1 MIDAPK
7 QARRRKGRR
16 TFGNVSQLPSGRYR
30 ATYVAPDGQR
40 RAGPTTFA
48 TVADADAWLGTM
60 STEIVKGD
68 WRPPE
73 PARETFGSYGKRW
86 LDLGMGRNG
95 KPLSPT
101 TQELYDILWRKW
113 LKPTF
118 GDVPLGDLTTEHW
131 RTWHSTTSGEHPGS
145 TQPGKAYRLARGILN
160 TAVEDGKIRTNPC
173 QVKGAGKEEAPERP
187 IAMPDEVL
195 RIAAAIGEEYRPLVL
210 LAAWCSMRFGE
221 LAGLRR
227 SRVDLLH
234 RTIRVS
240 EQAVELAGG
249 HIVFKEPK
257 SGSSR
262 TVAVPAELVTI
273 LEDHLAEYV
282 GTGPDALVFTSREGH
297 PLRRTKFRP
306 KWQAACDS
314 AGITGLHL
322 HDLRG
327 SGATWAATTGATVA
341 ELMARLGHR
350 TPAVAMRYQH
360 ATAERDQAIAGRLGA
375 LMRAAD
381 EAVPVS
387 EVAALDQSALAGR

>member
-1 MIDAPK
+1 MTETK
-7 QARRRKGRR
+7 QNRRRKGRR

-40 RAGPTTFA
+40 RAGPGTFP
-48 TVADADAWLGTM
+48 TVADADAWL
-60 STEIVKGD
+60 STVSSEIVKGD

-73 PARETFGSYGKRW
+73 PARETFGVYAKRW
-86 LDLGMGRNG
+86 LALGMSRNG

-101 TQELYDILWRKW
+101 TAELYDILWRKW
-113 LKPTF
+113 LEPTF
-118 GDVPLGDLTTEHW
+118 GDVALGDLTVESW
-131 RTWHSTTSGEHPGS
+131 RTWHAESCADHPGS

-160 TAVEDGKIRTNPC
+160 TAVEDGKIRVNPC
-173 QVKGAGKEEAPERP
+173 QVKGAGKEQAPERP
-187 IAMPDEVL
+187 IAMPEEVL
-195 RIAAAIGEEYRPLVL
+195 SIAEAIGPEYRPLVL
-210 LAAWCSMRFGE
+210 LAAWCSLRFGE

-227 SRVDLLH
+227 SRIDLLH
-234 RTIRVS
+234 RTVKVT

-249 HIVFKEPK
+249 KIVFKEPK

-262 TVAVPAELVTI
+262 TVAIPPELIPV

-282 GTGPDALVFTSREGH
+282 STEPDALVFTSREGH

-306 KWQAACDS
+306 KWTAACVT
-314 AGITGLHL
+314 ANIAGLHL

-341 ELMARLGHR
+341 ELMGRLGHR
-350 TPAVAMRYQH
+350 TPTVAMRYQH

-375 LMRAAD
+375 LLRAVGP
-381 EAVPVS
+381 EPEPEVVVVPI
-387 EVAALDQSALAGR
+387 AGT